1 MATRT
6 SATLTPSAKASGSEG
21 EAGRS
26 ADLAWKHTRSHE
38 QSDSCRLMATSSS
51 VAVACSDYPS
61 ERRIAH
67 RHSVCP
73 FLFLIVVVVNGQAEG
88 RER

>member
-1 MATRT
+1 
-6 SATLTPSAKASGSEG
+6 
-21 EAGRS
+21 
-26 ADLAWKHTRSHE
+26 
-38 QSDSCRLMATSSS
+38 MATSSS